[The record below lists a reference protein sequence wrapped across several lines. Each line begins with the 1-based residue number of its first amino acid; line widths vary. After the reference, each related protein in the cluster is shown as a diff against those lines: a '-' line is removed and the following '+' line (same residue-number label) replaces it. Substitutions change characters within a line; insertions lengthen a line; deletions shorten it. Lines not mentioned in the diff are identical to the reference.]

1 MNSFKISK
9 ARLKEI
15 ILEEQTALE
24 AETLEEKAKSTKKYD
39 DNPKLKGDQDELPDQ
54 LQKAIIDKEGGDA
67 EEDDEEEKN
76 ENLDLQDM
84 VRQEILKAIRGE

>member
-15 ILEEQTALE
+15 ILEEQMALE
-24 AETLEEKAKSTKKYD
+24 AETLEEKTKSTKKYD
-39 DNPKLKGDQDELPDQ
+39 DIPKLKGDQDELPDQ
-54 LQKAIIDKEGGDA
+54 LQKAIIDKAGGDA
-67 EEDDEEEKN
+67 DEDDEEEKN

-84 VRQEILKAIRGE
+84 VREEILKALRGE

>member
-1 MNSFKISK
+1 MNSLKISK

-15 ILEEQTALE
+15 ILEEQMALE

-54 LQKAIIDKEGGDA
+54 LQKAIIDKEGGDS
-67 EEDDEEEKN
+67 EEDEEEKN
-76 ENLDLQDM
+76 ENIELQDM

>member
-15 ILEEQTALE
+15 ILEEQMALE

-54 LQKAIIDKEGGDA
+54 LQKAIIDKESGDA
-67 EEDDEEEKN
+67 DEDDEEEKN

-84 VRQEILKAIRGE
+84 VREEILKALRGE

>member
-39 DNPKLKGDQDELPDQ
+39 DSPKLKGDQDELPDS
-54 LQKAIIDKEGGDA
+54 LQKAIIDKAGGDS

>member
-67 EEDDEEEKN
+67 DEDDEEEKN

-84 VRQEILKAIRGE
+84 VREEILKALRGE

>member
-15 ILEEQTALE
+15 ILEEQMALE

-54 LQKAIIDKEGGDA
+54 LQKAIIDKEGGDS
-67 EEDDEEEKN
+67 EEDEEEKN
-76 ENLDLQDM
+76 ENIELQDM

>member
-39 DNPKLKGDQDELPDQ
+39 DNPNLKGDQDELPDS

-67 EEDDEEEKN
+67 DEEDEEKN
-76 ENLDLQDM
+76 ESVDLQAM
-84 VRQEILKAIRGE
+84 VREEILKAIRGE

>member
-15 ILEEQTALE
+15 ILEEQMALE

-39 DNPKLKGDQDELPDQ
+39 DDPKLKGDQDELPDQ
-54 LQKAIIDKEGGDA
+54 LQKAIIDKEGGDK
-67 EEDDEEEKN
+67 EEGDEEEKN

-84 VRQEILKAIRGE
+84 VREEILKALRGE

>member
-15 ILEEQTALE
+15 ILEEQMALE
-24 AETLEEKAKSTKKYD
+24 AETLKEKAKSTKKYD
-39 DNPKLKGDQDELPDQ
+39 DNPKLKGDQDELPDS

-67 EEDDEEEKN
+67 DEEDEEKN
-76 ENLDLQDM
+76 ESVDLQAM
-84 VRQEILKAIRGE
+84 VREEILKAIRGE

>member
-54 LQKAIIDKEGGDA
+54 LQKAIIDKAGGDA
-67 EEDDEEEKN
+67 DEDDEEEKN

-84 VRQEILKAIRGE
+84 VREEILKALRGE

>member
-15 ILEEQTALE
+15 ILEEQMALE

-67 EEDDEEEKN
+67 DEDDEEEKN
-76 ENLDLQDM
+76 ENLDLQDI
-84 VRQEILKAIRGE
+84 VREEILKALRGE

>member
-15 ILEEQTALE
+15 ILEEQMALE

-39 DNPKLKGDQDELPDQ
+39 DDPKLKGDQDELPDQ
-54 LQKAIIDKEGGDA
+54 LQKAIIDKEGGD
-67 EEDDEEEKN
+67 DEEGDEKEKN

-84 VRQEILKAIRGE
+84 VREEILKALRGE

>member
-15 ILEEQTALE
+15 ILEEQMALE

-67 EEDDEEEKN
+67 DEDDEEEKN

-84 VRQEILKAIRGE
+84 VREEILKALRGE

>member
-24 AETLEEKAKSTKKYD
+24 AETLEEKAKSK
-39 DNPKLKGDQDELPDQ
+39 QSQ
-54 LQKAIIDKEGGDA
+54 
-67 EEDDEEEKN
+67 
-76 ENLDLQDM
+76 
-84 VRQEILKAIRGE
+84 RGEETR

>member
-15 ILEEQTALE
+15 ILEEQMALE

-84 VRQEILKAIRGE
+84 VREEILKALRGE

>member
-15 ILEEQTALE
+15 ILEEQMALE

-39 DNPKLKGDQDELPDQ
+39 DNSKLKGDQDELPDQ

-67 EEDDEEEKN
+67 DEDDEEEKN

-84 VRQEILKAIRGE
+84 VREEILKALRGE

>member
-39 DNPKLKGDQDELPDQ
+39 DNPKLKGDQDELPDS
-54 LQKAIIDKEGGDA
+54 LQKAIIDKAGGDA
-67 EEDDEEEKN
+67 DEEDEEKN
-76 ENLDLQDM
+76 ESVDLQAM
-84 VRQEILKAIRGE
+84 VREEILKAIRGE

>member
-15 ILEEQTALE
+15 ILEEQMALE

-54 LQKAIIDKEGGDA
+54 LQKAIIDKEGGDS
-67 EEDDEEEKN
+67 EEDEEEKN

-84 VRQEILKAIRGE
+84 VREEILKALRGE